1 MVKILWSL
9 EEIHFDA
16 KRMFKPCWRLIW
28 ESIVMYL
35 WERLPALSLLN
46 EVMLTLGCTM
56 PTLDDLSKLKRL
68 DVRAIDLR
76 CTQALMAT
84 LPVFLTSGR
93 FSTYSYKGSGGGS
106 ARFKAFPSFAD

>member
-1 MVKILWSL
+1 ML
-9 EEIHFDA
+9 ETHLGVNCDVPTGAFA
-16 KRMFKPCWRLIW
+16 SPQF
-28 ESIVMYL
+28 
-35 WERLPALSLLN
+35 LLN

-68 DVRAIDLR
+68 DVRAIDLG